1 MPGIEKFAFLIQH
14 SKKFQTAFALVLPQ
28 IKQMA
33 DIEQFA
39 ENYST
44 TTNITNDGHL
54 TNTNSLVLCDIEFDT
69 VFNIDLLR
77 DPNNNIKTTPDK
89 KQKYDAFCSLP
100 KSLRDSI
107 PANPGV
113 YCWVF
118 DNELVYLGETDNL
131 KRRINHYSQVGISQS
146 TNRKMNN
153 AILNAIK
160 DGKKVRLFF
169 YETNHHEDVEFVL
182 LNYCFKPRYNKL

>member
-1 MPGIEKFAFLIQH
+1 MRGIEKFAFLIQH
-14 SKKFQTAFALVLPQ
+14 SKKFQSDFALVLPQ

-44 TTNITNDGHL
+44 TTNVTNDGHL
-54 TNTNSLVLCDIEFDT
+54 TDPNSLVLYDIEFNT
-69 VFNIDLLR
+69 VFNVDLLR
-77 DPNNNIKTTPDK
+77 DENNNIITRPDK
-89 KQKYDAFCSLP
+89 KQKYDAFCSFLLN
-100 KSLRDSI
+100 LRKSI
-107 PANPGV
+107 PAKPGV

-131 KRRINHYSQVGISQS
+131 KRRISRYSQAGDSQS

-169 YETNHHEDVEFVL
+169 YETNHHEDVEFAL